1 MKIYQMVMQHILQT
15 IVNNI
20 KHQIMKPIKLTLILI
35 AIFTTVCCKS
45 QQLIKTEKDA
55 HKIKENE
62 KQFINKPLKDLLK
75 EIKPQIK
82 RVFGNPIKNSYETV
96 GYFMFNF
103 VDLQQYDSLK
113 VNKKTPVTIVVYVK
127 EYFDWDFHKRPKGKE
142 TVWTKDDAHKYEN
155 LTVVGFRVY
164 GDTTI
169 AN

>member
-35 AIFTTVCCKS
+35 ALFTTVCCKS
-45 QQLIKTEKDA
+45 QQLMKTQKDA

-62 KQFINKPLKDLLK
+62 KQFINKPLKELLK

-82 RVFGNPIKNSYETV
+82 RVFGNPSNNSYETV

-103 VDLQQYDSLK
+103 VDLHQYDSLRF
-113 VNKKTPVTIVVYVK
+113 NKKTPVTIWVYVK
-127 EYFDWDFHKRPKGKE
+127 ENFDWDFQKRPKGKQ
-142 TVWTKDDAHKYEN
+142 TVWTKDDADKYGN
-155 LTVVGFRVY
+155 LTIVGFRVY